1 MNYVTYGGVT
11 VGLLVL
17 AYQLTTWWPG
27 SKALRT
33 DPLGYAAALLPFLFA
48 WAYGVLAILSA
59 VTYTHLTL
67 PTTERV

>member
-27 SKALRT
+27 LKALRT
-33 DPLGYAAALLPFLFA
+33 DPLN
-48 WAYGVLAILSA
+48 LSLI
-59 VTYTHLTL
+59 HI
-67 PTTERV
+67 